1 MRLVLLRTG
10 ETYVSGRIMED
21 KSIDT
26 ATPERIIELFFGRDE
41 QAIEMTDRLYRGQ
54 LLKIAYNI
62 TRDFMISEEVLND
75 AYLAL
80 WNRIPPARPG
90 SLRAYSSV
98 IVRNIAVDRMRKNGA
113 DKRDGNVTA
122 LIEELEE
129 CLPGGE
135 SAEDRYIASEL
146 SSAVNRFYGTIS
158 KKEKDVFVARY
169 FSGFDIS
176 SIAHAFHISE
186 DYARTMLLR
195 TRKKLKKFLQKE
207 NLL

>member
-1 MRLVLLRTG
+1 MT
-10 ETYVSGRIMED
+10 D
-21 KSIDT
+21 QK
-26 ATPERIIELFFGRDE
+26 IIELLFCRDQSALSVIE
-41 QAIEMTDRLYRGQ
+41 QKYGNYCRAVAMNVCNDKFDAVEC
-54 LLKIAYNI
+54 
-62 TRDFMISEEVLND
+62 VND
-75 AYLAL
+75 ALFAVWNQIPPNRPEELGGYLA
-80 WNRIPPARPG
+80 RI
-90 SLRAYSSV
+90 
-98 IVRNIAVDRMRKNGA
+98 IRNIAVDRMRKNGA

-129 CLPGGE
+129 CLPGDE

-146 SSAVNRFYGTIS
+146 SSAVNRFYGSIS

-186 DYARTMLLR
+186 DYARTMLVR

>member
-62 TRDFMISEEVLND
+62 TRDLMISEEVLND

-98 IVRNIAVDRMRKNGA
+98 IVRNIAVDRMRRENASSGSLPA
-113 DKRDGNVTA
+113 EELDECIPDSACPDGDG
-122 LIEELEE
+122 EELEK
-129 CLPGGE
+129 L
-135 SAEDRYIASEL
+135 IA
-146 SSAVNRFYGTIS
+146 RFLR
-158 KKEKDVFVARY
+158 KERKTARVAFVIRY
-169 FSGFDIS
+169 FEGETVEGVAKRTGMSVPAVKS
-176 SIAHAFHISE
+176 SLH
-186 DYARTMLLR
+186 R
-195 TRKKLKKFLQKE
+195 TRRRLRAFLAKE
-207 NLL
+207 GYEL